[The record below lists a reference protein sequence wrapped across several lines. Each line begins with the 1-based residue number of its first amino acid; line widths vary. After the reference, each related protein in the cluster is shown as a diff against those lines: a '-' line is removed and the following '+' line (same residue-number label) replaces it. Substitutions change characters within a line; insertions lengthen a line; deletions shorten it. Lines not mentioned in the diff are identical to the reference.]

1 MAKNNFMLPAPK
13 GSQKKNTS
21 NSRIYVP
28 KGSKVDKSASTSE
41 VTVFRTPKG
50 KTFRQLTPHGKFK
63 RYQAELDCGANI
75 YSGEVLT
82 DFERGKRSGF
92 IQALGEQSHYNN
104 GKKIARARKRRNKSN

>member
-28 KGSKVDKSASTSE
+28 KGSKFDKSASTSE

-63 RYQAELDCGANI
+63 RYQAELD
-75 YSGEVLT
+75 GEVLT

-92 IQALGEQSHYNN
+92 IQALGEQSHYYN

>member
-1 MAKNNFMLPAPK
+1 MAKNNLMLPAPK
-13 GSQKKNTS
+13 SSQKKNTS

-41 VTVFRTPKG
+41 VTVFRTSNG

-63 RYQAELDCGANI
+63 RYQAELDCGVNI

-92 IQALGEQSHYNN
+92 IQALGEQSHYYN